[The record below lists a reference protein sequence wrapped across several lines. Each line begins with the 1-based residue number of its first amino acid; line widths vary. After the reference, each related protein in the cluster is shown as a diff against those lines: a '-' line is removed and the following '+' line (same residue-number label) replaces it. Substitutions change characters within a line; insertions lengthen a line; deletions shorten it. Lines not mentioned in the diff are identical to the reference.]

1 MSKICGKCIY
11 YTETYGDLESS
22 ESESYEAQRWG
33 WCVAPVPMTNQEGDD
48 QVNYDDN
55 AKNCECYKKEKVS
68 NTKVNPILT
77 SVPCISCGSSVMLVC
92 PEDKPQEETRG
103 YCINPNCTNHKPKKV
118 KYSKRGSWSLPFVQG
133 A

>member
-48 QVNYDDN
+48 QVYYDDN
-55 AKNCECYKKEKVS
+55 AKNCECYKKEKVYS
-68 NTKVNPILT
+68 TEKVNVLLS
-77 SVPCISCGSSVMLVC
+77 SVPCKACGSSIMLTHLDSDLNRDN
-92 PEDKPQEETRG
+92 EKG
-103 YCINPNCTNHKPKKV
+103 YCTNPSCKYHKPEKV
-118 KYSKRGSWSLPFVQG
+118 KQKKRTWHVSFVKE
-133 A
+133 